1 MTEKEFLDHYHLAR
15 NPFADEDAQTDA
27 VFKEC
32 CIEQTYHPAWSKV
45 YGDPS
50 EPATAIVLG
59 SKGAGKTAMR
69 LQIVKQLQSYNSSH
83 PESRTFYI
91 QYDDFNSFLGPLQ
104 QKLPQRLQSNPD
116 RVLQS
121 IRIWDHMDA
130 ILCQSVTTLVDRIL
144 KVKEKLS
151 NQEGLEIS
159 EERIAQLDRGQKRD
173 LLLLAAAYD
182 QSHVG
187 SFQTRWSSLRKLLR
201 YGNLSTWTFCSI
213 ALVGTLFAVLIGYG
227 LIASNASSG
236 KAAILIAM
244 GLIGLSWLPYL
255 GRYIKHAWTAIKLK
269 RNIRVGRR
277 DVPSLTKILMD
288 FPSKDLAAQPLP
300 MSKRSDD
307 RYAMLEKFQL
317 LLRSLG
323 FPGIIVIIDRV
334 DEPDLVNGLPE
345 RMQALVWPILDN
357 KLLKHPGLGFKLLLP
372 SNLLYFL
379 DRESREFN
387 ERARLDKQNLIRN
400 FDWTGEALYDLLA
413 ARMKACSTSSDQS
426 VSPNNLISDSISE
439 QRLLSSMQSLRTPR
453 SLFRFWY
460 RLVAEH
466 CKQHRSAS
474 PVFAIS
480 SELFE
485 STLAVYQSEASM
497 ATSLN

>member
-1 MTEKEFLDHYHLAR
+1 MTEQEFLEHYQLTR

-59 SKGAGKTAMR
+59 PKGAGKTAMR
-69 LQIVKQLQSYNSSH
+69 LQIVKQLQAYNLSH
-83 PESRTFYI
+83 PDKRVFFI
-91 QYDDFNSFLGPLQ
+91 QYDDFNAFLGPLQ
-104 QKLPQRLQSNPD
+104 QSLPQRYRSNPD
-116 RVLQS
+116 RILQS
-121 IRIWDHMDA
+121 IRKWDHMDA
-130 ILCQSVTTLVDRIL
+130 ILCQSVTSLVDRIL
-144 KVKEKLS
+144 KANEKRQSDQGMDIDL
-151 NQEGLEIS
+151 GKL
-159 EERIAQLDRGQKRD
+159 AKLDRGQKRD
-173 LLLLAAAYD
+173 VLLLAAAYD
-182 QSHVG
+182 QAHAG
-187 SFQTRWSSLRKLLR
+187 SFQSRWTKLRKTLR
-201 YGNLSTWTFCSI
+201 YGNLSTWTFCII
-213 ALVGTLFAVLIGYG
+213 AIAGTIVSSLIGYA
-227 LIASNASSG
+227 LIASNATTG
-236 KAAILIAM
+236 RTAISLAIALIF
-244 GLIGLSWLPYL
+244 LSWLPYF
-255 GRYIKHAWTAIKLK
+255 GRYIRHSWMALKLK
-269 RNIRVGRR
+269 KNIRVGRR
-277 DVPSLTKILMD
+277 DIPALTSVLMEIPS
-288 FPSKDLAAQPLP
+288 SDLAAQPLP
-300 MSKRSDD
+300 MSQRSDD
-307 RYAMLEKFQL
+307 RYAMLEKLQSL
-317 LLRSLG
+317 LGSLG
-323 FPGIIVIIDRV
+323 FPGLIVIVDRV

-345 RMQALVWPILDN
+345 RMQALVWPLLDN

-413 ARMKACSTSSDQS
+413 ARLRACSTSKD
-426 VSPNNLISDSISE
+426 SPVLPSALVAPAISE
-439 QRLLSSMQSLRTPR
+439 QRLLSAMQSLRTPR

-460 RLVAEH
+460 RLLAEH
-466 CKQHRSAS
+466 CKQHRSNS
-474 PVFAIS
+474 PSFTIS

>member
-1 MTEKEFLDHYHLAR
+1 MTEQEFLAHYNLTR

-27 VFKEC
+27 VFKEY

-45 YGDPS
+45 FGDPS

-69 LQIVKQLQSYNSSH
+69 LQIVKQLQSNNLLH
-83 PESRTFYI
+83 PDKRVFYI
-91 QYDDFNSFLGPLQ
+91 QYDDFNAFLGPLQ
-104 QKLPQRLQSNPD
+104 NSLPKRIQSNPT

-130 ILCQSVTTLVDRIL
+130 ILCQAVTTLVDRIL
-144 KVKEKLS
+144 GISETRPG
-151 NQEGLEIS
+151 QEGLEVA
-159 EERIAQLDRGQKRD
+159 RLQVANLDQGQKRD

-182 QSHVG
+182 QSNIG
-187 SFQTRWSSLRKLLR
+187 SFQSRWSSLRKLLR
-201 YGNLSTWTFCSI
+201 FGNLSTWTFCGI
-213 ALVGTLFAVLIGYG
+213 ALLGTLIALLIGYG
-227 LIASNASSG
+227 LITSN
-236 KAAILIAM
+236 IAGRQSALLLTM
-244 GLIGLSWLPYL
+244 GLVGISWLPYL
-255 GRYIKHAWTAIKLK
+255 GRYVRHTWLAMKLK
-269 RNIRVGRR
+269 KNVRVGRR
-277 DVPSLTKILMD
+277 DVPSLTKVLMD
-288 FPSKDLAAQPLP
+288 IPSKDLAAQPLP
-300 MSKRSDD
+300 MSQRSDD
-307 RYAMLEKFQL
+307 RYAMLEKLQL

-323 FPGIIVIIDRV
+323 FPGLIVIVDRV

-345 RMQALVWPILDN
+345 RMQALVWPMLDN
-357 KLLKHPGLGFKLLLP
+357 KLLKHPGLGIKLLLP

-413 ARMKACSTSSDQS
+413 ARLKACSASPDKS
-426 VSPNNLISDSISE
+426 VLPGALISNSISE

-460 RLVAEH
+460 RLLAEH
-466 CKQHRSAS
+466 CKQHRSAT
-474 PVFAIS
+474 PVYSIS

-485 STLAVYQSEASM
+485 STLAVYQSEANM
-497 ATSLN
+497 ATAQN

>member
-1 MTEKEFLDHYHLAR
+1 MTEQEFLDHYRLTR

-45 YGDPS
+45 YGDPC

-69 LQIVKQLQSYNSSH
+69 LQIVKQLQSYNRTN
-83 PESRTFYI
+83 PEKRVFFI
-91 QYDDFNSFLGPLQ
+91 QYDDFNAFLGPLQ
-104 QKLPQRLQSNPD
+104 QSLPGRYRSNPD

-121 IRIWDHMDA
+121 IRKWDHMDA
-130 ILCQSVTTLVDRIL
+130 ILCQSVTSLVDRIL
-144 KVKEKLS
+144 KVNDKRPS
-151 NQEGLEIS
+151 DHGMEIDPAK
-159 EERIAQLDRGQKRD
+159 IVKLDRGQKRD
-173 LLLLAAAYD
+173 VLLLAAAYD
-182 QSHVG
+182 QAHQG
-187 SFQTRWSSLRKLLR
+187 SFQSRWSELRKTLR
-201 YGNLSTWTFCSI
+201 YGNLPTWSFCVLAI
-213 ALVGTLFAVLIGYG
+213 VGTLLSGLLGYA
-227 LIASNASSG
+227 LIATKVTGGRAG
-236 KAAILIAM
+236 ILLALGIV
-244 GLIGLSWLPYL
+244 LLSWLPYL
-255 GRYIKHAWTAIKLK
+255 GRYVRHAWMAMKLK
-269 RNIRVGRR
+269 KNIRVGRR
-277 DVPSLTKILMD
+277 DIASLTNVLMD
-288 FPSKDLAAQPLP
+288 IPSRDLAAQPLP
-300 MSKRSDD
+300 MSPRSDD
-307 RYAMLEKFQL
+307 RYAMLEKLQS

-323 FPGIIVIIDRV
+323 FPGLIVIVDRV

-345 RMQALVWPILDN
+345 RMQALVWPLLDN

-413 ARMKACSTSSDQS
+413 ARLRACSTSPETPVLPSDL
-426 VSPNNLISDSISE
+426 VADSISE

-460 RLVAEH
+460 RLLAEH
-466 CKQHRSAS
+466 CKQHRSKS
-474 PVFAIS
+474 PSFTIS

-485 STLAVYQSEASM
+485 STLAVYQSEANM
-497 ATSLN
+497 ATALS